1 MEGKGSME
9 QELPLYVHLGVDD
22 YDDDGKGAI
31 CSPLSP
37 YPFFQSKQGTENT
50 LRAVIPRRKLRLMNS
65 KSTFEYYLEVV
76 IGNRALVRENG
87 SLASS

>member
-50 LRAVIPRRKLRLMNS
+50 LRTS
-65 KSTFEYYLEVV
+65 GGHSTAKAEVD
-76 IGNRALVRENG
+76 E
-87 SLASS
+87 

>member
-1 MEGKGSME
+1 MEGKRSME

-37 YPFFQSKQGTENT
+37 YPFFKSMQGTENT
-50 LRAVIPRRKLRLMNS
+50 LRAVIPRRKLRLMTS
-65 KSTFEYYLEVV
+65 KSAYEYYLK
-76 IGNRALVRENG
+76 L
-87 SLASS
+87 L

>member
-37 YPFFQSKQGTENT
+37 TPSSNPSRALKIHFG
-50 LRAVIPRRKLRLMNS
+50 LRAVIPRRKLRLMTS
-65 KSTFEYYLEVV
+65 KSAYEYYLK
-76 IGNRALVRENG
+76 L
-87 SLASS
+87 L

>member
-9 QELPLYVHLGVDD
+9 QELSLYVHLGVDD

-50 LRAVIPRRKLRLMNS
+50 LR
-65 KSTFEYYLEVV
+65 
-76 IGNRALVRENG
+76 
-87 SLASS
+87 SLHGES

>member
-9 QELPLYVHLGVDD
+9 LLLYVHLGVDD

-37 YPFFQSKQGTENT
+37 YLFFQSKQGTSGGHPT
-50 LRAVIPRRKLRLMNS
+50 AKA
-65 KSTFEYYLEVV
+65 EVD
-76 IGNRALVRENG
+76 E
-87 SLASS
+87 